1 MLKENDFGT
10 VPFRPSFHHT
20 FHRWKGVPTSAPAR
34 VEWTTRNGA
43 CRIKTRNFKKRWFQ
57 KATLSFHFFPFV
69 FHFWPNKLNILFLCA
84 VHLTIAA
91 GLRHCFSRVEQN
103 GAFAPL
109 GYGFGTED
117 LEGEQDECQVVP
129 GWTVGSKKN
138 QANGGTRPRSSLKC
152 KRQVHLNLHDMQFT
166 AETRFCH
173 MWRSFISVR
182 RSRDN
187 SCRAETLFFTW
198 GTQQSIRPFAPLF
211 SHECNAMFNSEK
223 NLCKFILAPP
233 CS

>member
-1 MLKENDFGT
+1 M
-10 VPFRPSFHHT
+10 
-20 FHRWKGVPTSAPAR
+20 
-34 VEWTTRNGA
+34 
-43 CRIKTRNFKKRWFQ
+43 
-57 KATLSFHFFPFV
+57 
-69 FHFWPNKLNILFLCA
+69 
-84 VHLTIAA
+84 TIAA

-173 MWRSFISVR
+173 M
-182 RSRDN
+182 
-187 SCRAETLFFTW
+187 
-198 GTQQSIRPFAPLF
+198 
-211 SHECNAMFNSEK
+211 
-223 NLCKFILAPP
+223 
-233 CS
+233 